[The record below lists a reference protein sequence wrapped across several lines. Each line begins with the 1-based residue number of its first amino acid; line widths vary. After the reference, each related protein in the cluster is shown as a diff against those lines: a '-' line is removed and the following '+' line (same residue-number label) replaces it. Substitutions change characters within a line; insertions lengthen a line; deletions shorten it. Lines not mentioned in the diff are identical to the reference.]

1 MPLLTGP
8 LAGANFG
15 VVVTFSEPGAGVEE
29 RCVAVGDLVLD
40 DEPPEEPH
48 EANASSAMHAIVVSG
63 RAAI

>member
-15 VVVTFSEPGAGVEE
+15 VVVAFSEPGAGVEE
-29 RCVAVGDLVLD
+29 RCVVAGDLVLD

-48 EANASSAMHAIVVSG
+48 APSASSATHAIVVSG